1 MPRMRMPLHRPP
13 RGAMADTPAPR
24 GGIGR
29 ASALLAS
36 GTLVSRG
43 LGFVNQAVLV
53 WVIGVQNPAANAF
66 SLANTLPTN
75 IYALIAG
82 GLTSAVIV
90 PAIVRATKHD
100 DGGQA
105 FVSRLLTLAVT
116 ALLGITVL
124 VTAAAPLLI
133 SLYASGADGRA
144 LGASGMSLA
153 VVFAYWCLPQVF
165 FYALYAVL
173 GEVLN
178 ARGVFGPFTW
188 APVANNVIM
197 ISTLVVFAN
206 LWGVDPAHENPAD
219 WAPEQIALL
228 GGGATLGIVVQAL
241 VLVAFWRR
249 TGLRFRP
256 DFHWRGV
263 GLGATGRAAGWTFG
277 MIVIT
282 QLTILVQTNVA
293 SLAGEGDASIAVLN
307 VAWLLFMLPHS
318 ILAISVATPFFTRM
332 SAHAHAGELD
342 SFRDDLSSSLRT
354 ILLLVVGGGAAV
366 GAAAMPLAAFFD
378 SNPAS
383 VVGISSV
390 LIAYLVGL
398 VPFSAM
404 FVLQR
409 GFFAL
414 GDTRTPF
421 FIQLAQG
428 ATAIGALGAVALLVA
443 PGHPALVGVAVAAC
457 TSIASLVQVIV
468 LAVVLGRRIGGLDGR
483 RVLTRLG
490 LFLAAAVVAMAAGVG
505 VLALL
510 GGFAGGFAVADRVSA
525 FVSLVLVGGTVLVVY
540 ALALLLVRVPEA
552 RTGLAPLRR
561 ILGRR

>member
-1 MPRMRMPLHRPP
+1 MTD
-13 RGAMADTPAPR
+13 APAPR

-29 ASALLAS
+29 ASAVLAS

-43 LGFVNQAVLV
+43 LGFVGQAVLV

-66 SLANTLPTN
+66 SFANTLPTN

-90 PAIVRATKHD
+90 PAIVRATKHA
-100 DGGQA
+100 DGGEA
-105 FVSRLLTLAVT
+105 FVSRLLTLTVT

-133 SLYASGADGRA
+133 RLYTSDADGRA
-144 LGASGMSLA
+144 LGADGTTLA
-153 VVFAYWCLPQVF
+153 ILFAYWCLPQVL

-188 APVANNVIM
+188 APVANNVIL

-206 LWGVDPAHENPAD
+206 VWGVDPAHADPAG
-219 WAPEQIALL
+219 WSPSQIAFL
-228 GGGATLGIVVQAL
+228 GGGATLGIVMQAM
-241 VLVAFWRR
+241 VLIVFWRR

-256 DFHWRGV
+256 SFRWRGV
-263 GLGATGRAAGWTFG
+263 GLGRTGRAAGWTFG
-277 MIVIT
+277 MILIT
-282 QLTILVQTNVA
+282 QVTLLAQSKVA
-293 SLAGEGDASIAVLN
+293 TLAGSDAASVAVLN

-318 ILAISVATPFFTRM
+318 ILALSVATPFFTRM
-332 SAHAHAGELD
+332 SAHAAAGRMD
-342 SFRDDLSSSLRT
+342 AFREDLVSSLRT

-366 GAAAMPLAAFFD
+366 GAAAMPLAAFFN
-378 SNPAS
+378 SEPAS

-390 LIAYLVGL
+390 LIAYLIGL

-428 ATAIGALGAVALLVA
+428 ATAIGSLVAVALLIA
-443 PGHPALVGVAVAAC
+443 PDHPDIVGVAVASC
-457 TSIASLVQVIV
+457 TTIASFVQVAVLTIV
-468 LAVVLGRRIGGLDGR
+468 LSRRLGGLGGRRIFAGLAIY
-483 RVLTRLG
+483 
-490 LFLAAAVVAMAAGVG
+490 LAAATVAIAFGLC
-505 VLALL
+505 VLVLL
-510 GGFAGGFAVADRVSA
+510 GGFDGGFAVAGRVSA
-525 FVSLVLVGGTVLVVY
+525 FVSLAAVGTTVLLTYAVV
-540 ALALLLVRVPEA
+540 LLVSRIPEA
-552 RTGLAPLRR
+552 RAALAPVRR
-561 ILGRR
+561 ILTRLGIR

>member
-1 MPRMRMPLHRPP
+1 
-13 RGAMADTPAPR
+13 MAEAPATR

-29 ASALLAS
+29 ASAVIAS
-36 GTLVSRG
+36 GTLVSRA
-43 LGFVNQAVLV
+43 LGFVNATVLV
-53 WVIGVQNPAANAF
+53 WVIGAQNPAANAF

-90 PAIVRATKHD
+90 PQIVRATKHD

-105 FVSRLLTLAVT
+105 FVSRLLTLTVT
-116 ALLGITVL
+116 ALLAIGVL
-124 VTAAAPLLI
+124 ATLAAPLLI
-133 SLYASGADGRA
+133 ALYTTDADDGA
-144 LGASGMSLA
+144 LGASGIALA

-188 APVANNVIM
+188 APVANNVVM
-197 ISTLVVFAN
+197 IGSLVVFASI
-206 LWGVDPAHENPAD
+206 WGVDPAHRDPAS
-219 WAPEQIALL
+219 WTPEQIAVL

-256 DFHWRGV
+256 DFRWRGV

-282 QLTILVQTNVA
+282 QVTIVVQMNVA
-293 SLAGEGDASIAVLN
+293 SLAGKNDPSIAVLN
-307 VAWLLFMLPHS
+307 IAWLLFMLPHS
-318 ILAISVATPFFTRM
+318 ILALSVATPFFTRM
-332 SAHAHAGELD
+332 SADAEAGRLD
-342 SFRDDLSSSLRT
+342 GFRDDLSSSLRT

-366 GAAAMPLAAFFD
+366 GAAAIPLAAFFD
-378 SNPAS
+378 TDPAT

-390 LIAYLVGL
+390 LLAYLAGL

-409 GFFAL
+409 AFFAL
-414 GDTRTPF
+414 ADTRTPF
-421 FIQLAQG
+421 LIQLVQG
-428 ATAIGALGAVALLVA
+428 ATAIGALAVVAFVVA
-443 PGHPALVGVAVAAC
+443 PVRPDAVGVAVAAC
-457 TSIASLVQVIV
+457 TTVASFVQAIV
-468 LAVVLGRRIGGLDGR
+468 LAVVLRRRIGGIDGR
-483 RVLTRLG
+483 RVLVRLA
-490 LFLAAAVVAMAAGVG
+490 LFLAAAVVAIGAGVV

-510 GGFAGGFAVADRVSA
+510 GGFGSGFAVAGRGPA
-525 FVSLVLVGGTVLVVY
+525 FVSLALVGATVLGVY
-540 ALALLLVRVPEA
+540 ALLLVAVRVPEA
-552 RTGLAPLRR
+552 RAGLAPLRR

>member
-1 MPRMRMPLHRPP
+1 
-13 RGAMADTPAPR
+13 MADATVPR
-24 GGIGR
+24 SGIGR
-29 ASALLAS
+29 ASAVIAS
-36 GTLVSRG
+36 GTLVSRV
-43 LGFVNQAVLV
+43 LGFVNATVLV
-53 WVIGVQNPAANAF
+53 WVIGAQNPSANAF

-90 PAIVRATKHD
+90 PQIVRAARHA

-105 FVSRLLTLAVT
+105 FVSRLLTLTIT
-116 ALLGITVL
+116 ALLAIGVIATL
-124 VTAAAPLLI
+124 AAPLLI
-133 SLYASGADGRA
+133 SLYTTDTADGA
-144 LGASGMSLA
+144 LGPAGLALA
-153 VVFAYWCLPQVF
+153 VTFAYWCLPQVF

-188 APVANNVIM
+188 APVANNIVM
-197 ISTLVVFAN
+197 IGSLVVFAN
-206 LWGVDPAHENPAD
+206 VWGVDPAHRDPAG
-219 WAPEQIALL
+219 WTPEQIAVL
-228 GGGATLGIVVQAL
+228 GGGATLGIVIQAL

-256 DFHWRGV
+256 DFRWRGV

-282 QLTILVQTNVA
+282 QVTIVVQMNVA
-293 SLAGEGDASIAVLN
+293 SLAGPRDPSIAVLN
-307 VAWLLFMLPHS
+307 IAWLLFMLPHS
-318 ILAISVATPFFTRM
+318 ILALSVATPFFTRM
-332 SAHAHAGELD
+332 SAHAEAGRIGD
-342 SFRDDLSSSLRT
+342 FRDDLSSSLRT

-366 GAAAMPLAAFFD
+366 GAAAIPLAAFFD
-378 SNPAS
+378 TDPAT

-390 LIAYLVGL
+390 LLAYLVGL

-414 GDTRTPF
+414 ADTRTPF
-421 FIQLAQG
+421 LIQLIQG
-428 ATAIGALGAVALLVA
+428 ATAIGALSIVAVVVA
-443 PGHPALVGVAVAAC
+443 PGRPDAVGVAVAAC
-457 TSIASLVQVIV
+457 TTVASFVQAIV
-468 LAVVLGRRIGGLDGR
+468 LALVLRRRIGGIDGR
-483 RVLTRLG
+483 RVLVRLA
-490 LFLAAAVVAMAAGVG
+490 LFLSAAVVAIAAGVG

-510 GGFAGGFAVADRVSA
+510 GGFEAGFAVADRVSA
-525 FVSLVLVGGTVLVVY
+525 FMTLSLVGGTVLLVY
-540 ALALLLVRVPEA
+540 ALTLIAVRVPEA
-552 RTGLAPLRR
+552 RAALTPLRR

>member
-1 MPRMRMPLHRPP
+1 
-13 RGAMADTPAPR
+13 MAEAPAAR

-29 ASALLAS
+29 ASAVIAS
-36 GTLVSRG
+36 GTLVSRA
-43 LGFVNQAVLV
+43 LGFVNAAVLV
-53 WVIGVQNPAANAF
+53 AVIGAQNPSANAF

-105 FVSRLLTLAVT
+105 FVSRLLTLAIT
-116 ALLGITVL
+116 ALLAISTV
-124 VTAAAPLLI
+124 VTLAAPLLVA
-133 SLYASGADGRA
+133 LYAADADGRA
-144 LGASGMSLA
+144 LGTSGVALA
-153 VVFAYWCLPQVF
+153 VMFAYWCLPQVF

-188 APVANNVIM
+188 APVANNVVM
-197 ISTLVVFAN
+197 IGSLVVFASI
-206 LWGVDPAHENPAD
+206 WGVDPAHRDPAG
-219 WAPEQIALL
+219 WSPEQIAVL
-228 GGGATLGIVVQAL
+228 GGGATLGIVMQAL

-256 DFHWRGV
+256 DFRWRGV

-282 QLTILVQTNVA
+282 QVTIVVQTNVA
-293 SLAGEGDASIAVLN
+293 SLAGENDPSIAVLG

-318 ILAISVATPFFTRM
+318 ILALSVATPFFTRM
-332 SAHAHAGELD
+332 SAHAEAGRLE

-366 GAAAMPLAAFFD
+366 GAAAIPLAAFFD
-378 SNPAS
+378 TDPGT

-390 LIAYLVGL
+390 LVAYLVGL

-409 GFFAL
+409 AFFAL
-414 GDTRTPF
+414 ADTRTPF
-421 FIQLAQG
+421 FIQLVQG
-428 ATAIGALGAVALLVA
+428 VTAVGALSIVAFVIA
-443 PGHPALVGVAVAAC
+443 PTRPDAVGVAVAAC
-457 TSIASLVQVIV
+457 TSVASFVQAIV
-468 LAVVLGRRIGGLDGR
+468 LAVVLHRRIRGIDAR
-483 RVLTRLG
+483 RVLVRLA
-490 LFLAAAVVAMAAGVG
+490 LFLAAAVVAILAGVG

-510 GGFAGGFAVADRVSA
+510 GGFNAGFAVAGRLSA
-525 FVSLVLVGGTVLVVY
+525 FVSVALVGGTVLVVY
-540 ALALLLVRVPEA
+540 ALALLAARVPEA
-552 RTGLAPLRR
+552 RAGLSPLRR
-561 ILGRR
+561 ILGRG

>member
-1 MPRMRMPLHRPP
+1 
-13 RGAMADTPAPR
+13 MAEAPATR

-29 ASALLAS
+29 ASAVIAS
-36 GTLVSRG
+36 GTLVSRA
-43 LGFVNQAVLV
+43 LGFVNATVLV
-53 WVIGVQNPAANAF
+53 WVIGAQNPAANAF

-90 PAIVRATKHD
+90 PQIVRATKHD

-105 FVSRLLTLAVT
+105 FVSRLLTLTVT
-116 ALLGITVL
+116 ALLAIGVL
-124 VTAAAPLLI
+124 ATLAAPLLI
-133 SLYASGADGRA
+133 ALYTTDADDGA
-144 LGASGMSLA
+144 LGASGIALA

-188 APVANNVIM
+188 APVANNVVM
-197 ISTLVVFAN
+197 IGSLVVFASI
-206 LWGVDPAHENPAD
+206 WGVDPAHRDPAS
-219 WAPEQIALL
+219 WTPEQIAVL

-256 DFHWRGV
+256 DFRWRGV

-282 QLTILVQTNVA
+282 QVTIVVQMNVA
-293 SLAGEGDASIAVLN
+293 SLAGKNDPSIAVLN
-307 VAWLLFMLPHS
+307 IAWLLFMLPHS
-318 ILAISVATPFFTRM
+318 ILALSVATPFFTRM
-332 SAHAHAGELD
+332 SADAEAGRLD
-342 SFRDDLSSSLRT
+342 GFRDDLSSSLRT

-366 GAAAMPLAAFFD
+366 GAAAIPLAAFFD
-378 SNPAS
+378 TDPAT

-390 LIAYLVGL
+390 LLAYLAGL

-409 GFFAL
+409 AFFAL
-414 GDTRTPF
+414 ADTRTPF
-421 FIQLAQG
+421 LIQLVQG
-428 ATAIGALGAVALLVA
+428 ATAIGALTVVAFVVA
-443 PGHPALVGVAVAAC
+443 PVRPDAVGVAVAAC
-457 TSIASLVQVIV
+457 TTVASFVQAIV
-468 LAVVLGRRIGGLDGR
+468 LAVVLRRRIGGIDGR
-483 RVLTRLG
+483 RVLVRLA
-490 LFLAAAVVAMAAGVG
+490 LFLAAAVVAIGAGVV

-510 GGFAGGFAVADRVSA
+510 GGFSSGFAVAGRGPA
-525 FVSLVLVGGTVLVVY
+525 FVSLALVGATVLGVY
-540 ALALLLVRVPEA
+540 ALLLVAVRVPEA
-552 RTGLAPLRR
+552 RAGLAPLRR